1 MHTASRLASHRSFKL
16 IVRFPGTD
24 DPDVPVI
31 NIAQLQTHTQEEVS
45 SSTSY
50 PHPTQKTLS
59 PDQGFTLPQHTISM
73 DIITHRLF
81 CFEQG
86 NTISDP
92 FLDLTPLPSP
102 PPQIWHSQK
111 LPEQKP
117 APPLKRGR
125 VANTHSLLITI
136 THSWMKQTSSHD
148 NNYNGPS
155 NTYSNNG
162 HCLELWL
169 PT

>member
-31 NIAQLQTHTQEEVS
+31 NVAQLQTHTQEEVS
-45 SSTSY
+45 SSTSTPIPRKKPWAPIKGSHFLTHNQHGY
-50 PHPTQKTLS
+50 NYTQVV
-59 PDQGFTLPQHTISM
+59 
-73 DIITHRLF
+73 

-86 NTISDP
+86 TQSQTP
-92 FLDLTPLPSP
+92 FSIWRPSLTSTSNLTLTKTPRTKSSATA
-102 PPQIWHSQK
+102 QKRTCSEHTFSADSQSHT
-111 LPEQKP
+111 PEWN
-117 APPLKRGR
+117 R
-125 VANTHSLLITI
+125 
-136 THSWMKQTSSHD
+136 TSSHD

-155 NTYSNNG
+155 NTYSNDG